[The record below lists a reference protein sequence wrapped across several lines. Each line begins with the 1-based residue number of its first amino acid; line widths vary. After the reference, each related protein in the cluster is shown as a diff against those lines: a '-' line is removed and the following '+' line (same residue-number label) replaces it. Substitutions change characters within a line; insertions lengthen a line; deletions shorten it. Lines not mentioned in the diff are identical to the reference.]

1 MDTTCV
7 QWKFSL
13 DTLDDGHVSI
23 VHHPTW
29 LVETSTRHKSNPI
42 NICVLNHLWLVEKME
57 K

>member
-1 MDTTCV
+1 MDTACV

-13 DTLDDGHVSI
+13 DTLDDGHMSI

-29 LVETSTRHKSNPI
+29 LMETSTRHKSNPI
-42 NICVLNHLWLVEKME
+42 NICVLSHLWLVEKME